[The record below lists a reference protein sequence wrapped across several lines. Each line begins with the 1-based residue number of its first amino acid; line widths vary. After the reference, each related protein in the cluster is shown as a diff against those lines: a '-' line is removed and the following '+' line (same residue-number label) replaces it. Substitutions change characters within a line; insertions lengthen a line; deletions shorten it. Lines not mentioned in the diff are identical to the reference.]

1 MAERTPQA
9 RITELRDELNRHNY
23 NYYVLSNPTI
33 SDQEF
38 DALLHELATLEAAH
52 PEMFDANSPTQ
63 RVGSDLT
70 NEFEHIAHER
80 PMLSLGNTYNRE
92 DVSEFYQRVKEGLD
106 GDPFEICCELKYDG
120 LSISLIYEDGQL
132 VRAATRGDGVRGDDV
147 TANVRTIRTIPLSL
161 RPGTGFPNRFE
172 IRGEVLMPWER
183 FNALNHERE
192 LREEA
197 LFANP
202 RNAAS
207 GTLKLK
213 SSAEVARRRLDAY
226 LYFLLGDD
234 IPATTHYERLLLAR
248 KWGFRVSEDVKLAHS
263 LEEIY
268 AYIDYWDKRRSSLPV
283 ATDGIVLKVNSLAQQ
298 EELGFTAK
306 TPRWA
311 IAYKFQAEQAL
322 TRLLSVSYQVGRT
335 GAVTPVA
342 NMEPV
347 LLAGTVVRRASLH
360 NEDVIRSLDLHI
372 GDFVRVE
379 KAGEIIPQIVGVD
392 TSRRSGEDGEPI
404 AFITECPECGAHLI
418 RYEGEA
424 ATYCPNDTRCRPQ
437 ILGKIEHFIS
447 RDAMD
452 ISSLGPETADSFYSR
467 GLIRN
472 VADLYNLTVAEICG
486 GYPSRIISA
495 RKIVESV
502 EQSKKVGFDR
512 VLYALGIR
520 FVGRVAARQLARTFR
535 TMDVLKAASE
545 EQLQRAEGIG
555 QTIAKSIVAWF
566 AQDDNRKL
574 VERLREAGVQMEM
587 PEEATSGDALA
598 GKTIVISG
606 TFAHHSRDEYKLLIE
621 QNGGR
626 NASSI
631 SSKTSFVLAG
641 DNMGPSKMEKARS
654 LGVPFVSETEFLLML
669 GEKPAQQPSLF

>member
-1 MAERTPQA
+1 MTPQE
-9 RITELRDELNRHNY
+9 RITELRETLSRHNY
-23 NYYVLSNPTI
+23 NYYVLSQPTI
-33 SDQEF
+33 SDQDF
-38 DALLHELATLEAAH
+38 DALLRELAALEEQH

-70 NEFEHIAHER
+70 NEFEHVAHER
-80 PMLSLGNTYNRE
+80 PMLSLGNTYNRD
-92 DVSEFYQRVKEGLD
+92 DVREFYKRVKEGL
-106 GDPFEICCELKYDG
+106 GGAPFEICCELKYDG

-132 VRAATRGDGVRGDDV
+132 VRAVTRGDGVRGDDV
-147 TANVRTIRTIPLSL
+147 TANVRTIRTIPLRL
-161 RPGTGFPNRFE
+161 RPGSGYPRRFE

-183 FNALNHERE
+183 FDALNHERE
-192 LREEA
+192 LREEP

-213 SSAEVARRRLDAY
+213 NSAEVSHRRLDAY
-226 LYFLLGDD
+226 LYFLLGDG
-234 IPATTHYERLLLAR
+234 IPAASHYERLQMAR
-248 KWGFRVSEDVKLAHS
+248 RWGFRVSEDVTLARS
-263 LEEIY
+263 LEDIY
-268 AYIDYWDKRRSSLPV
+268 AFIDHWDERRSSLPV

-298 EELGFTAK
+298 EELGYTAK

-347 LLAGTVVRRASLH
+347 HLAGTVVKRASLH
-360 NEDVIRSLDLHI
+360 NEDVMRGLDLHI
-372 GDFVRVE
+372 GDYVRVE

-392 TSRRSGEDGEPI
+392 TSRRGAQTGESVQ
-404 AFITECPECGAHLI
+404 FITRCPECGTPLR

-424 ATYCPNDTRCRPQ
+424 ATYCPNDAGCRPQ
-437 ILGKIEHFIS
+437 ILGRIEHFIS

-452 ISSLGPETADSFYSR
+452 ISSLGPETADLYYTR

-472 VADLYNLTVAEICG
+472 AADLYHLTVADICG
-486 GYPSRIISA
+486 GYTSRVVSA
-495 RKIVESV
+495 RKVVESID
-502 EQSKKVGFDR
+502 QSRKVPFDR

-520 FVGRVAARQLARTFR
+520 FVGRVAARQLARAFR
-535 TMDVLKAASE
+535 TMDALTAASE
-545 EQLQRAEGIG
+545 EELQHVEGVGKI
-555 QTIAKSIVAWF
+555 IAKSVVEWF
-566 AQDDNRKL
+566 AVPENQAF
-574 VERLREAGVQMEM
+574 VQRLREAGLQMEM
-587 PEEATSGDALA
+587 SEEGPTGSALA

-606 TFAHHSRDEYKLLIE
+606 TFSHHSREEYKLLIE
-621 QNGGR
+621 RNGGR

-641 DNMGPSKMEKARS
+641 ENMGPSKQEKAAS
-654 LGVPFVSETEFLLML
+654 LGIALVPEADFLDMI
-669 GEKPAQQPSLF
+669 GESPAPSLF